1 MPLRDV
7 LDILLM
13 VFGFGV
19 VVGILVFIFY
29 WGCEL

>member
-13 VFGFGV
+13 IFASGV
-19 VVGILVFIFY
+19 VVGGLAFAFY
-29 WGCEL
+29 WGCAK

>member
-1 MPLRDV
+1 MDLRDV